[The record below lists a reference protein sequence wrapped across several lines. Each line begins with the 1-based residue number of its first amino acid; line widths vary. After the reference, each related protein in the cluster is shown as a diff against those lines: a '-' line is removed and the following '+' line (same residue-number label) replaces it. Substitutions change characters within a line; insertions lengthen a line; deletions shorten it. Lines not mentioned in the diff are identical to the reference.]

1 MIDLLATPGPANT
14 VDDILLPLSPEMVRN
29 AVASGISAI
38 NLSVDG
44 QTVDET
50 FHRIAYWERELN
62 AHPRELC
69 RVRSQADLQ
78 AAREQ
83 QRLGLIYGFQGTRM
97 LGRNLDLLDRFA
109 SFGVRI
115 VQLTYNSRELVGDGC
130 AEPGNAGLSRF
141 GADVVDRLN
150 ALRVLVD
157 VAHGGVQTMRDT
169 ISRSKAPVAI
179 SHSGCKALVDHPRN
193 TADAEMR
200 LLADRG
206 GVIGIYLMP
215 FVATKGIPTAADVVR
230 HIEHAIRV
238 CGEEHVAIGSDL
250 SITPLELT
258 DYLRRTHRTFVAGR
272 YQQGIAAP
280 GEDPDV
286 FFYVPELNSARR
298 LELLALQLST
308 HGHPDSRIE
317 KIIGGNLARLLREV
331 W

>member
-14 VDDILLPLSPEMVRN
+14 VDDILLPLSSEMVRN
-29 AVASGISAI
+29 AAASGICAI

-44 QTVDET
+44 PTVEET
-50 FHRIAYWERELN
+50 FQRIGYWERELN

-69 RVRSQADLQ
+69 RVRSQSDLQ
-78 AAREQ
+78 TAREQ
-83 QRLGLIYGFQGTRM
+83 KRLGLIYGFQGTRM
-97 LGRNLDLLDRFA
+97 LGGTLDLLDQFA

-157 VAHGGVQTMRDT
+157 VAHGGVQTMRDA
-169 ISRSKAPVAI
+169 IARSKAPVTI

-200 LLADRG
+200 VMADRG
-206 GVIGIYLMP
+206 GVIGMYLMP
-215 FVATKGIPTAADVVR
+215 FVTSKGTPTAADVVR

-238 CGEEHVAIGSDL
+238 CGEDHVGIGSDL

-258 DYLRRTHRTFVAGR
+258 DYVRRTHRTFVAGR

-286 FFYVPELNSARR
+286 YFLVPELNNPRR
-298 LELLALQLST
+298 LELLAEHLSAR
-308 HGHPDSRIE
+308 GHPESRID
-317 KIIGGNLARLLREV
+317 KVIGGNFARLLREV